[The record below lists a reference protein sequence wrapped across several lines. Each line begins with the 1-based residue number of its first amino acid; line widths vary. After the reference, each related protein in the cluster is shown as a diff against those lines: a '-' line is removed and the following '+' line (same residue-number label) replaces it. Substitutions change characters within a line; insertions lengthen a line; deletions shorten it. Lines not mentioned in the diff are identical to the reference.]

1 MTIDRNNMFLF
12 PMESSLYVFVMYIDG
27 YPLIKLDH
35 VLTLAISVAVI
46 CQITSEGNILIL

>member
-12 PMESSLYVFVMYIDG
+12 PMESSLYVFVMYIGG

-35 VLTLAISVAVI
+35 VLTLAISGAGYLPNYLWVI
-46 CQITSEGNILIL
+46 F